1 MGILASAGNPQ
12 IHLQH
17 RGGHRGGLAIVREFR
32 LLGDS
37 AVLNVRS
44 DKRRFPPYGLR
55 GGATGS
61 PSMNL
66 VNPGGPD
73 ERVLPVLVYD
83 PVTLRRGD
91 VFRHTMSSG
100 GGYGRPTERAPELV
114 LEDVVLDKVSRGC
127 ARTVYGVVITDG
139 SGGPAVDPAA
149 TSALRAGMAR
159 QA

>member
-66 VNPGGPD
+66 VNPGGPE

-91 VFRHTMSSG
+91 VFRLTMSSG
-100 GGYGRPTERAPELV
+100 GGYGSATERAPGLV
-114 LEDVVLDKVSRGC
+114 LEDVVLDKVSREQ
-127 ARTVYGVVITDG
+127 ARTVYGVVVTDEDG
-139 SGGPAVDPAA
+139 RQAVDAA
-149 TSALRAGMAR
+149 ETAALRKRMA
-159 QA
+159 QP